1 LVTFFLYK
9 VNFFCVLKYEFGI
22 DIDSKA
28 TWTHKFAVHVVVHVV
43 VVVVVVIDTVV
54 VVEL

>member
-1 LVTFFLYK
+1 MVTFFLYK

-28 TWTHKFAVHVVVHVV
+28 TWTHKFAVHVVV
-43 VVVVVVIDTVV
+43 VVVVIDTVV

>member
-1 LVTFFLYK
+1 
-9 VNFFCVLKYEFGI
+9 VLKYEFGI